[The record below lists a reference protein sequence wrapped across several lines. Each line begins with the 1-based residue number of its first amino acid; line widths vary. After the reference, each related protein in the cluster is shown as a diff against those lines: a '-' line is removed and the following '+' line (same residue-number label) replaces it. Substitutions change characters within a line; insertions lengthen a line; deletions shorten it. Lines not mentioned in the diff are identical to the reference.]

1 LSFVEKIQAPSA
13 DLEIPLKRWR
23 RATCAYSVSAL
34 EQEVR
39 RLIVARTVVLPAL
52 EVVVEG

>member
-1 LSFVEKIQAPSA
+1 LSFIEKIQAPSA

>member
-23 RATCAYSVSAL
+23 CATCAYSVSAL
-34 EQEVR
+34 ELQVR
-39 RLIVARTVVLPAL
+39 RLIVVHTVVLPAL

>member
-23 RATCAYSVSAL
+23 CAACAYPVSAL
-34 EQEVR
+34 EQKVR